1 MEFQF
6 YPVTKIKI
14 YEKVLKNPDII
25 GFLSVQK
32 KVSQTQLSRKKWEFE
47 PIQEIIYFIEK
58 FNVYNRVEFIDN
70 YL

>member
-6 YPVTKIKI
+6 YPVTKMKI

-32 KVSQTQLSRKKWEFE
+32 KGLSNTTFPQKQEFA
-47 PIQEIIYFIEK
+47 PIREITYFIEK

>member
-6 YPVTKIKI
+6 YPVTKMKI

-32 KVSQTQLSRKKWEFE
+32 KVSQTQLSRKNRNLHLFE
-47 PIQEIIYFIEK
+47 K
-58 FNVYNRVEFIDN
+58 
-70 YL
+70 LHTL